1 MNDRLAE
8 LRGGAPMGGGGDIES
23 AVPVGSSAF
32 MAPFFD
38 DVQDIKKAMS
48 TIRYNIGQIEKDHGE
63 NLTAIS
69 AEQGRACN
77 QRLDDLMKTTNGVAT
92 QVRNKLKSMDA
103 ENKDFAQRN
112 VGSSEARIRSNMH
125 GTLTRKFVDLMAEY
139 QELQTKY
146 KNKYR
151 EKVERQ
157 YRIVNPRAT
166 RDEIDEMFDSGN
178 QQQEI
183 FTQQI
188 LQGSHAAAKNA
199 LADIQERH
207 NDIMKLETSIAELH
221 QLFVDMSVLVESQGE
236 LLDQVEYQVSQS
248 VNYTGKAVSEL
259 RQANTYQKKVRRK
272 MCCVICIILVIIA
285 VIAVPLLQNMNS
297 DSDSSSSSRRLLLAL
312 EWFPESAPSV
322 AAPTI
327 AEIAPPKLAL
337 A

>member
-1 MNDRLAE
+1 VCR
-8 LRGGAPMGGGGDIES
+8 
-23 AVPVGSSAF
+23 
-32 MAPFFD
+32 
-38 DVQDIKKAMS
+38 
-48 TIRYNIGQIEKDHGE
+48 
-63 NLTAIS
+63 
-69 AEQGRACN
+69 
-77 QRLDDLMKTTNGVAT
+77 
-92 QVRNKLKSMDA
+92 
-103 ENKDFAQRN
+103 
-112 VGSSEARIRSNMH
+112 
-125 GTLTRKFVDLMAEY
+125 
-139 QELQTKY
+139 Y

-248 VNYTGKAVSEL
+248 VNYTGKARAPTRPQLADRVPADRVLAHGSVHLPSACRRARCCCGRVVSVWRCARARATGGERAAPGQHLPKEGAPKDVLRHLHHPRHHRRHRRPPPPKHEL
-259 RQANTYQKKVRRK
+259 RQRLLILISAPFARPRVVPRERAVCRRADHRRNCAAQTGAGVRPAVVCVAWPNGSRCVRCPAQSVPAFAPGVRRS
-272 MCCVICIILVIIA
+272 LA
-285 VIAVPLLQNMNS
+285 
-297 DSDSSSSSRRLLLAL
+297 RRQCRRN
-312 EWFPESAPSV
+312 PV
-322 AAPTI
+322 
-327 AEIAPPKLAL
+327 
-337 A
+337 